1 MQGKVEEM
9 ISGGGIGLKARALSL
24 WPGFILAAIYV
35 FSAVITESKA
45 YNLLIAGALIG
56 TSMFIRAISEVAL
69 KRIVRYMFLTGI
81 VMGVVGIVP
90 PIYFAVLYGIVSPIE
105 LTLSIA
111 CIALTVIILIKI
123 RSLNVL

>member
-1 MQGKVEEM
+1 M
-9 ISGGGIGLKARALSL
+9 ISGRGIGLKARALSL

-35 FSAVITESKA
+35 FSAVIIESKA

>member
-9 ISGGGIGLKARALSL
+9 TSGGNIGLKARALSL

-35 FSAVITESKA
+35 FSAVIIASKA

-81 VMGVVGIVP
+81 VIGIVGIVP

-111 CIALTVIILIKI
+111 CMALTVIILIKI

>member
-35 FSAVITESKA
+35 FSAIIIESKA